1 MCLTDVGR
9 VVSVS
14 EDGGAAVI
22 ESGGRRRTVSLAVL
36 ALEGTQAVEGQWLR
50 VHTGLAVDVIDEVAA
65 TDALALV
72 AGVDV
77 PPEAPPERR
86 R

>member
-14 EDGGAAVI
+14 DDGGAAVI

-36 ALEGTQAVEGQWLR
+36 ALEGTRAVEGHWLR
-50 VHTGLAVDVIDEVAA
+50 VHTGLAVDVIDEATAAEALSFVASIEP
-65 TDALALV
+65 L
-72 AGVDV
+72 
-77 PPEAPPERR
+77 R
-86 R
+86 